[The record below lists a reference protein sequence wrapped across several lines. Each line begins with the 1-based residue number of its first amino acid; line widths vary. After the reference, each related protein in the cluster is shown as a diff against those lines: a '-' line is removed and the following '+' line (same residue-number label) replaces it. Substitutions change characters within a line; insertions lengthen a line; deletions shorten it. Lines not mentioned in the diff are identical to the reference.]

1 MPDGYLKKQ
10 NKKIKKKKG
19 HGASR
24 EMVENI
30 NTIRLLHGECRATN
44 EEMKKFQKGD
54 TIWGNDT
61 SPEELKRWK
70 FEEKEEAKKE
80 LSALR
85 CRYARYNEHLTDVE
99 EYALE
104 FFQADESGEFVEGS
118 DFELARMDFDSFQQ
132 EALKGNGV
140 QNDAANVWVEVDGK
154 QYTVDISDVLDH
166 EEAEPFEASDALESD
181 LAADAWTELY
191 SQYLGE

>member
-1 MPDGYLKKQ
+1 MTYQ
-10 NKKIKKKKG
+10 IKKG
-19 HGASR
+19 TEDR
-24 EMVENI
+24 EKVKNMLNMV
-30 NTIRLLHGECRATN
+30 RLLKGEFRATN

-61 SPEELKRWK
+61 NPEELKRWSIEK
-70 FEEKEEAKKE
+70 KEEAKKE
-80 LSALR
+80 LAALR

-104 FFQADESGEFVEGS
+104 YFKADESGEFVDGS
-118 DFELARMDFDSFQQ
+118 DFDLAVMDFDSFQQ

-154 QYTVDISDVLDH
+154 QYTVGISDVLDH
-166 EEAEPFEASDALESD
+166 EETEPFEASDALESNLD
-181 LAADAWTELY
+181 AEAWTELY
-191 SQYLGE
+191 NQYIGE

>member
-1 MPDGYLKKQ
+1 ML
-10 NKKIKKKKG
+10 N
-19 HGASR
+19 
-24 EMVENI
+24 M
-30 NTIRLLHGECRATN
+30 IRLLHGECRATN
-44 EEMKKFQKGD
+44 EELKKFQKGG

-61 SPEELKRWK
+61 DPEELKRWSM
-70 FEEKEEAKKE
+70 EQKEEAKKE

-104 FFQADESGEFVEGS
+104 YFKADESGEFVEGS
-118 DFELARMDFDSFQQ
+118 DFELAKMDFDSFQQ
-132 EALKGNGV
+132 EAIKGNGV
-140 QNDAANVWVEVDGK
+140 QNDAANVWVDVDGK

-166 EEAEPFEASDALESD
+166 EEAEPFEASDALESNLD
-181 LAADAWTELY
+181 ADAWTELY

>member
-1 MPDGYLKKQ
+1 
-10 NKKIKKKKG
+10 
-19 HGASR
+19 
-24 EMVENI
+24 MVENMLDM
-30 NTIRLLHGECRATN
+30 IRLLHGECRATN
-44 EEMKKFQKGD
+44 EELKKFKKGD

-61 SPEELKRWK
+61 DPEELKRWK
-70 FEEKEEAKKE
+70 IEEKEEAKKE
-80 LSALR
+80 LAALR

-104 FFQADESGEFVEGS
+104 YFKADESGEFVEGS
-118 DFELARMDFDSFQQ
+118 DFELAVMDFDSFQQ

-166 EEAEPFEASDALESD
+166 EEAEPFEASAELESD
-181 LAADAWTELY
+181 LDAEAWTELY

>member
-1 MPDGYLKKQ
+1 M
-10 NKKIKKKKG
+10 
-19 HGASR
+19 
-24 EMVENI
+24 

-61 SPEELKRWK
+61 DPEELKRWSI
-70 FEEKEEAKKE
+70 EQKEEAKKE

-85 CRYARYNEHLTDVE
+85 CRYVCYNEHLTDVE

-104 FFQADESGEFVEGS
+104 FFQSDESGKFVEGS
-118 DFELARMDFDSFQQ
+118 DFELARMDLDSFQQ

-166 EEAEPFEASDALESD
+166 EEAEPFEASDALENNLD
-181 LAADAWTELY
+181 ADAWNELY

>member
-1 MPDGYLKKQ
+1 MTYQ
-10 NKKIKKKKG
+10 IKKGTGYRGKVKNMLN
-19 HGASR
+19 
-24 EMVENI
+24 MV
-30 NTIRLLHGECRATN
+30 RLLKGTCRVTT
-44 EEMKKFQKGD
+44 EELKKFQKGD
-54 TIWGNDT
+54 AILGNDT
-61 SPEELKRWK
+61 DPEELKRWSM
-70 FEEKEEAKKE
+70 EQKEEAKKE

-104 FFQADESGEFVEGS
+104 YFEADESGEFVDGS

-140 QNDAANVWVEVDGK
+140 QNDAANVFVEVDGK

-166 EEAEPFEASDALESD
+166 EETEPFEASDALESNLD
-181 LAADAWTELY
+181 ADAWEELY
-191 SQYLGE
+191 LQYLGE

>member
-1 MPDGYLKKQ
+1 ML
-10 NKKIKKKKG
+10 N
-19 HGASR
+19 
-24 EMVENI
+24 MV
-30 NTIRLLHGECRATN
+30 RLLKGECRATN
-44 EEMKKFQKGD
+44 EEMNKFQKGD
-54 TIWGNDT
+54 TIWGNDEN
-61 SPEELKRWK
+61 PEELKRWSM
-70 FEEKEEAKKE
+70 EQKEEAKKE

-85 CRYARYNEHLTDVE
+85 CRYARYNEHLTDIE

-140 QNDAANVWVEVDGK
+140 QNDAANVWVNIDGK

-166 EEAEPFEASDALESD
+166 EEAEPFEASDALESN
-181 LAADAWTELY
+181 LYADAWEELY
-191 SQYLGE
+191 RQYLGE